1 MKRFSILVLA
11 FTLGVACSSE
21 NEEDL
26 QEAPCDTSSVTY
38 SSEVQAILASNCTS
52 AGCHSGPNGIGGL
65 DLNTYA
71 SAKRIAD
78 DGALVNRITGNGNIM
93 PPAGPMSSCD
103 IEKIRAWVND
113 GAANN

>member
-26 QEAPCDTSSVTY
+26 QEAPCDTSSVSY
-38 SSEVQAILASNCTS
+38 SSDVQALLANNCTD
-52 AGCHSGPNGIGGL
+52 AGCHSGANGVGGL

-71 SAKRIAD
+71 SAKSIAD
-78 DGALVNRITGNGNIM
+78 NGELMNRITGTGNLM
-93 PPAGPMSSCD
+93 PPSGKLAACD

>member
-1 MKRFSILVLA
+1 MKRFSILLFVLA
-11 FTLGVACSSE
+11 LGLACSSE

-26 QEAPCDTSSVTY
+26 QVAPCDTSSVSF
-38 SSEVQAILASNCTS
+38 SSDIQAILANNCTD

-78 DGALVNRITGNGNIM
+78 DGELMNRITGNGSIM
-93 PPAGPMSSCD
+93 PPAGPLASCD
-103 IEKIRAWVND
+103 IEKIRAWVTA
-113 GAANN
+113 GAPNN